1 MTKQRVLVVDDE
13 EAIRDVITALLAEQG
28 YDCVAAA
35 DGRQALQILGNNSF
49 DLVLSDIVMPE
60 MDGIRLLQKV
70 HDQYENLP
78 VVMLTAIHDIRT
90 ALDAIRKG
98 AYDYVLKPFD
108 KEQLYVSVGR
118 ALEHRR
124 LVLENLNY
132 QKNLERL
139 VAERTRELESALG
152 ELERSY
158 DYTLE
163 ALGGALDLKDSET
176 EGHCQ
181 RVTAY
186 TIAIARAVN
195 LDMHQVRHI
204 ARAAFLHDIG
214 KMGIPDAILLK
225 PARLTDE
232 ETRIMRRHCEI
243 GYEVLRRIPFLRE
256 AAEIVMAHQERYD
269 GSGYPR
275 GLKGEAIPLGAR
287 IFTIADALDAMT
299 SDRPYRKAVP
309 LEAAKREIQAHA
321 GTQFDPKIVKVFLS
335 LPDTLWEELRRNIG
349 EPFRLSELEKV
360 T

>member
-1 MTKQRVLVVDDE
+1 MDDE
-13 EAIRDVITALLAEQG
+13 EAIREVVSTLLAEQG

-35 DGRQALQILGNNSF
+35 RAREALVRLAGNSF

-60 MDGIRLLQKV
+60 MDGIRLLEQV
-70 HDQYENLP
+70 RAQHEHLP
-78 VVMLTAIHDIRT
+78 VVMLTALHDIRT
-90 ALDAIRKG
+90 ALEAIRKG
-98 AYDYVLKPFD
+98 AYDYVLKPFE
-108 KEQLYVSVGR
+108 KEQLFVSVRR

-124 LVLENLNY
+124 LLLENLEY

-139 VAERTRELESALG
+139 VAERTRELRAALE
-152 ELERSY
+152 ELEHSY

-181 RVTAY
+181 RVTAF
-186 TIAIARAVN
+186 TIAMARAAG
-195 LDMHQVRHI
+195 LPAEQVRHV

-225 PARLTDE
+225 PTKLAE
-232 ETRIMRRHCEI
+232 EERHIMRRHCEI

-256 AAEIVMAHQERYD
+256 AAEIVMAHQEHYD

-275 GLKGEAIPLGAR
+275 GLKGEQIPLGAR
-287 IFTIADALDAMT
+287 IFSIADTLDAMT
-299 SDRPYRKAVP
+299 SDRPYRKAVS

-321 GTQFDPKIVKVFLS
+321 GTQFDPKIVEIFLS

-349 EPFRLSELEKV
+349 DPFRLSEWERMG
-360 T
+360 